1 MLLCVFC
8 NFRTLLAVK
17 IVGLTY
23 LYSKFLKGHMC
34 TNTCATWTDTKI
46 LDSVVSLPRE
56 LFLSHSKLRFN
67 KSDPRNDYFFR
78 IHKHMIVLDRTCLIN
93 FSNLNLLRFI
103 LDKNLSKFKKYANMC

>member
-1 MLLCVFC
+1 
-8 NFRTLLAVK
+8 
-17 IVGLTY
+17 
-23 LYSKFLKGHMC
+23 MC
-34 TNTCATWTDTKI
+34 TNTCATWTELFLDTKI

-93 FSNLNLLRFI
+93 FSNLSLLRFI
-103 LDKNLSKFKKYANMC
+103 LDKNQNLSKFKKYANMC